1 MQFFKGAWSRL
12 IEPSQQAEE
21 AQKLFSNMDLKRLIA
36 PLFVEQLLAML
47 VGIADTLMVSY
58 AGEAAVSGVSLVNM
72 LNTFFIFLFT
82 ALASGGAVVVSQYI
96 GSRDRKNSSL
106 AAGQLYLLSLLFS
119 LVCMGRPCCGTVP
132 CWGCS
137 LGRWSRT

>member
-12 IEPSQQAEE
+12 IEPRQQAEE

-58 AGEAAVSGVSLVNM
+58 AGEAAVSVAVN
-72 LNTFFIFLFT
+72 
-82 ALASGGAVVVSQYI
+82 
-96 GSRDRKNSSL
+96 R
-106 AAGQLYLLSLLFS
+106 
-119 LVCMGRPCCGTVP
+119 
-132 CWGCS
+132 
-137 LGRWSRT
+137 